1 MKNLELVQ
9 CVHQESIPVNLG
21 VPCCITV
28 DSDTGSVYVGTD
40 TGLVALDG
48 ETHSILC
55 SVSLRETAYLC
66 EDDTSHLVGIQ
77 FLQDQDSVCAATS
90 SGDVILWNILTQEL
104 ECVGTVA
111 SGLTCM
117 AWSPNQDLVLL
128 TTGEEKMVMMTSD
141 FNPIFETNIH
151 QEEFGEAMEARAV
164 PLSTAQFETPVSNII
179 TAQAVSPALPWDD
192 MLPRVSWCRDDFVV
206 SSVSPVDG
214 ARRLRMWNREC
225 VLQATSET
233 VSMLGQALCW
243 KPSGSLIASTQR
255 KPHRHEVVFFEKNGL
270 RHGEFVLPFGK
281 DEMKVLEL
289 LWNSDS
295 TVLAVWLEELCSGEK
310 QADTPSTYVQLWTV
324 SNYHWYLKQ
333 GLSFGKD
340 LADKP
345 TAVVW
350 DAEHANRLHVVC
362 HGGRY
367 VMYEWSWVINRT
379 DGRTAQDKSYVA
391 VIDGDK
397 VLLTPFRQLVIP
409 PPMSAYSLQLSTAVN
424 QVLFSP
430 APGVND
436 LAAVLTDGT
445 VVFYTLNSQQPEKEL
460 PLDTSVCV
468 NAAGGSGFHP
478 TVCMHVQ
485 QRTVRLDC
493 CMSEEKCRC
502 PQTLHHFV
510 WLADDEL
517 LTVGWDV
524 TSSTS
529 VLYHLGTQEE
539 QATLIH
545 KMPVGGRVYQL
556 CRSCDGQ
563 TVAIELTDGT
573 VLRYHMDRIAGCP
586 VLEPWRSQTGQPVR
600 FPVLCSQLG
609 LCTMAG
615 QETVLGLT
623 DRFRFFVNGDEIS
636 SNCTSFAVH
645 DDHLLLTTHAH
656 TCTCLPLHMGSKD
669 LSSATDEK
677 VRRVERGSRL
687 VTVVPQD
694 TKVIL
699 QDTKVI
705 LQVRLVTVVPQDTK
719 VILQV
724 RLVTVVPQD
733 TKVILQDTKVILQVR
748 LVTVVPQDT
757 KVILQMPRGNLETVH
772 PRTLVLGLVQKL
784 IGSHEFL
791 EAFLIMR
798 KHRVNL
804 NLLCDLNPQMFLT
817 SVPELVTQLKD
828 VNYLNLFLTEL
839 REEDVTET
847 MYSEYLSSAG
857 ENSWDLHSH
866 CKMDQVCD
874 AVKKTL
880 EDLDCEKYLLGILTC
895 HIRKAQPELEVCLQ
909 RIQEIWD
916 NPPQSEDGVS
926 AEEALNYVLLL
937 VDVNELFNV
946 ALGTYDLRL
955 VLMVAEKSQKDP
967 KEYLPFLK
975 KLQNME
981 ENLQRYT
988 IDLHLKRY
996 HKAAQHLSK
1005 CGPDRFADLLV
1016 LVKEHKLY
1024 KSVLQLY
1031 TPESKEYKDISEAYG
1046 EYLLKKGH
1054 VEEAGLVLSRCEEWE
1069 KALQA
1074 FEQCCNWRQAL
1085 FVASRLQYSTQQ
1097 TAQLAL
1103 KMAGFL
1109 RNNSRQGE
1117 AAVLLEQY
1125 VQDEEG
1131 AIITL
1136 LEGNQW
1142 EEALRVI
1149 NKYSRIDIIDTN
1161 FKPALLEASQRQ
1173 LAFLQDNK
1181 ALFTRHK
1188 DRLAVVRKEKAKAC
1202 TEILGDD
1209 HADQDV
1215 DLYSDTSSTTRTHS
1229 SLGSAKYSAT
1239 SKTSGRTAKS
1249 RRKAE
1254 RKKLSLREGSPY
1266 EDHALLVALKDI
1278 VDAVDKSKDDVHN
1291 LLKML
1296 VLFGLDCEAG
1306 VLQGCLEGTLSLMDS
1321 CTAEIW
1327 QTGSGS
1333 AQTQMTL
1340 GPHSTV
1346 NSILASINA
1355 GPQPVDTVVAV
1366 PPPAK
1371 LKDSKWKLSILEGTP
1386 LPARRRLDVVSRPAK
1401 PPASQTSSRRSV
1413 SPYVAT
1419 ERIYMRTGP
1428 DELILMLFYT
1438 PNLLSS

>member
-9 CVHQESIPVNLG
+9 CVHQESIPVRLG

-48 ETHSILC
+48 ETQSILC

-151 QEEFGEAMEARAV
+151 QEEFGEDVAMQSWKTAFSAYFQTEKSRPRALISAEANNQ
-164 PLSTAQFETPVSNII
+164 SETPFSVTRAI
-179 TAQAVSPALPWDD
+179 TPAVIPRRHCCAVTQRFYRNQTPLCLTPFECPIAIRIPNHRQIRPADREKQLLTEMFRTIVKPPRGRISPSPEAVSPALPWDD

-225 VLQATSET
+225 VLQATSEN

-255 KPHRHEVVFFEKNGL
+255 KPHRHKVVFFEKNGL

-289 LWNSDS
+289 LWNSES

-310 QADTPSTYVQLWTV
+310 QADTPSTHVQLWTV

-333 GLSFGKD
+333 SLSFGKD

-460 PLDTSVCV
+460 PRDTSVCV

-485 QRTVRLDC
+485 QRTVRLEC
-493 CMSEEKCRC
+493 FMSEEKWRC

-510 WLADDEL
+510 WLAGDEL
-517 LTVGWDV
+517 LAVGWDV

-586 VLEPWRSQTGQPVR
+586 VLEPWRCQTGQPVR

-615 QETVLGLT
+615 RETVLGLT
-623 DRFRFFVNGDEIS
+623 DRFRFFVNGDEAAIVFD
-636 SNCTSFAVH
+636 NGFQT
-645 DDHLLLTTHAH
+645 
-656 TCTCLPLHMGSKD
+656 D

-677 VRRVERGSRL
+677 VRRVERGSRLVTVVPQDTKVILQDTKVILQVRLVTVVPQDTKVLLQDTKVLLQVRLVTVVPQDTKVTLQDTKVTLQVRLVTVVPQDTKVILQDTKVILQVRLVTVVPQDTKVILQDTKVILQVRLVTVVPQDTKVILQDTKVILQVRLVTVVPQDTKVILQDTKVILQVRLVTVVPQDTKVILQDTKVILQVRL

-772 PRTLVLGLVQKL
+772 PRTLVLGQVQKL

-817 SVPELVTQLKD
+817 CVPELVTQLKD

-847 MYSEYLSSAG
+847 MYSEYLSSAD

-866 CKMDQVCD
+866 AKMDQVCD

-880 EDLDCEKYLLGILTC
+880 EDLDCENPPASRNGQS
-895 HIRKAQPELEVCLQ
+895 KAEGDPS
-909 RIQEIWD
+909 RN
-916 NPPQSEDGVS
+916 NPPQSEEGVS

-1005 CGPDRFADLLV
+1005 CGPDRFADLLA

-1031 TPESKEYKDISEAYG
+1031 TTESKEYKDISEVYG

-1085 FVASRLQYSTQQ
+1085 CVASRLQYSTQQ

-1103 KMAGFL
+1103 RMAGFL

-1161 FKPALLEASQRQ
+1161 FKPALLE
-1173 LAFLQDNK
+1173 
-1181 ALFTRHK
+1181 
-1188 DRLAVVRKEKAKAC
+1188 
-1202 TEILGDD
+1202 
-1209 HADQDV
+1209 
-1215 DLYSDTSSTTRTHS
+1215 
-1229 SLGSAKYSAT
+1229 
-1239 SKTSGRTAKS
+1239 
-1249 RRKAE
+1249 
-1254 RKKLSLREGSPY
+1254 
-1266 EDHALLVALKDI
+1266 
-1278 VDAVDKSKDDVHN
+1278 
-1291 LLKML
+1291 
-1296 VLFGLDCEAG
+1296 
-1306 VLQGCLEGTLSLMDS
+1306 
-1321 CTAEIW
+1321 
-1327 QTGSGS
+1327 
-1333 AQTQMTL
+1333 
-1340 GPHSTV
+1340 
-1346 NSILASINA
+1346 
-1355 GPQPVDTVVAV
+1355 
-1366 PPPAK
+1366 
-1371 LKDSKWKLSILEGTP
+1371 
-1386 LPARRRLDVVSRPAK
+1386 
-1401 PPASQTSSRRSV
+1401 
-1413 SPYVAT
+1413 
-1419 ERIYMRTGP
+1419 
-1428 DELILMLFYT
+1428 
-1438 PNLLSS
+1438 

>member
-1 MKNLELVQ
+1 MGYPNSGGKDQ
-9 CVHQESIPVNLG
+9 CG
-21 VPCCITV
+21 W
-28 DSDTGSVYVGTD
+28 D
-40 TGLVALDG
+40 
-48 ETHSILC
+48 
-55 SVSLRETAYLC
+55 
-66 EDDTSHLVGIQ
+66 
-77 FLQDQDSVCAATS
+77 
-90 SGDVILWNILTQEL
+90 ILTQEL

-151 QEEFGEAMEARAV
+151 QEEFGEAE
-164 PLSTAQFETPVSNII
+164 FI
-179 TAQAVSPALPWDD
+179 TAGWGKKETQFHGSEGKQAAFQKTETVSPALPWDD

-333 GLSFGKD
+333 SLPFGKD

-362 HGGRY
+362 HGGQY

-445 VVFYTLNSQQPEKEL
+445 VVFYTLNSQQPEEEL
-460 PLDTSVCV
+460 PPDTSVCM
-468 NAAGGSGFHP
+468 NAAGGTGFQP

-485 QRTVRLDC
+485 QRTVRLEC
-493 CMSEEKCRC
+493 FMSEEKYRC

-510 WLADDEL
+510 WLADAEL

-586 VLEPWRSQTGQPVR
+586 VLEPWTCQTGQPVR

-609 LCTMAG
+609 LCVMAG

-699 QDTKVI
+699 Q
-705 LQVRLVTVVPQDTK
+705 
-719 VILQV
+719 
-724 RLVTVVPQD
+724 
-733 TKVILQDTKVILQVR
+733 
-748 LVTVVPQDT
+748 
-757 KVILQMPRGNLETVH
+757 MPRGNLETVH
-772 PRTLVLGLVQKL
+772 PRTLVLGQVQKL

-817 SVPELVTQLKD
+817 CVPELVTQLKD
-828 VNYLNLFLTEL
+828 INYLNLFLTEL

-895 HIRKAQPELEVCLQ
+895 HIRKAQPELEICLQ

-916 NPPQSEDGVS
+916 NPPQSEEGVS

-1005 CGPDRFADLLV
+1005 CGPDRFADLLA

-1031 TPESKEYKDISEAYG
+1031 TTESQEYKDISEAYG

-1085 FVASRLQYSTQQ
+1085 CVASRLQYSTQQ

-1103 KMAGFL
+1103 RMAGFL

-1209 HADQDV
+1209 HADQDI

-1229 SLGSAKYSAT
+1229 SHSSAKYSGT

-1296 VLFGLDCEAG
+1296 VLFGFDCEAG
-1306 VLQGCLEGTLSLMDS
+1306 VLQACLEGSLSLMDS

-1333 AQTQMTL
+1333 PQTQMTH

-1346 NSILASINA
+1346 NSILASMNA

-1371 LKDSKWKLSILEGTP
+1371 LKDSKWKLSILEGT
-1386 LPARRRLDVVSRPAK
+1386 
-1401 PPASQTSSRRSV
+1401 
-1413 SPYVAT
+1413 
-1419 ERIYMRTGP
+1419 
-1428 DELILMLFYT
+1428 
-1438 PNLLSS
+1438 

>member
-28 DSDTGSVYVGTD
+28 DSDTGCVYVGTD

-151 QEEFGEAMEARAV
+151 QEEFGEAE
-164 PLSTAQFETPVSNII
+164 FI
-179 TAQAVSPALPWDD
+179 TAGWGKKETQFHGSEGKQAAFQKTETVSPALPWDD

-333 GLSFGKD
+333 SLSFGKD

-379 DGRTAQDKSYVA
+379 DGWTAQDKSYVA

-445 VVFYTLNSQQPEKEL
+445 VVFYTLNSQQPEL
-460 PLDTSVCV
+460 PPDTSVCM
-468 NAAGGSGFHP
+468 NAAGGTGFQP

-485 QRTVRLDC
+485 QRRVRLEC
-493 CMSEEKCRC
+493 FMSEEKYRC

-510 WLADDEL
+510 WLADAEL

-699 QDTKVI
+699 Q
-705 LQVRLVTVVPQDTK
+705 
-719 VILQV
+719 
-724 RLVTVVPQD
+724 
-733 TKVILQDTKVILQVR
+733 
-748 LVTVVPQDT
+748 
-757 KVILQMPRGNLETVH
+757 MPRGNLETVH
-772 PRTLVLGLVQKL
+772 PRTLVLGQVQKL

-817 SVPELVTQLKD
+817 CVPELVTQLKD

-866 CKMDQVCD
+866 SKMDQVCD

-895 HIRKAQPELEVCLQ
+895 HIKKAQPELEVCLQ

-916 NPPQSEDGVS
+916 NPPQSDEGVS

-1005 CGPDRFADLLV
+1005 CGPDRFADLLA

-1031 TPESKEYKDISEAYG
+1031 TTESKEYKDISEAYG

-1085 FVASRLQYSTQQ
+1085 CVASRLQYSTQQ

-1103 KMAGFL
+1103 RMAGFL

-1149 NKYSRIDIIDTN
+1149 NKYNRTDIIDTN

-1202 TEILGDD
+1202 TEILGED

-1229 SLGSAKYSAT
+1229 SHSSAKYSGT

-1296 VLFGLDCEAG
+1296 VLFGFDCEAG
-1306 VLQGCLEGTLSLMDS
+1306 VLQACLEGTLSLMDS

-1327 QTGSGS
+1327 QTGGGS
-1333 AQTQMTL
+1333 PQTQMTL

-1346 NSILASINA
+1346 NSILASMNA
-1355 GPQPVDTVVAV
+1355 GPQPVDPVVAV

-1371 LKDSKWKLSILEGTP
+1371 LKDSKWKLSILEGT
-1386 LPARRRLDVVSRPAK
+1386 
-1401 PPASQTSSRRSV
+1401 
-1413 SPYVAT
+1413 
-1419 ERIYMRTGP
+1419 
-1428 DELILMLFYT
+1428 
-1438 PNLLSS
+1438 